1 MARRLTQRMVLAG
14 FAGLVGALGVLAAP
28 SHAEAAPTLAE
39 YRYFRTLSI
48 DLQGRMPTRAEVAAF
63 EKDGFSVSDW
73 IKAQLKTPA
82 YAERVRRIYMDL
94 MRMEIGTSFQF
105 VQSSTVLRRVKVK
118 DPTGLDTYVYYRTG
132 QRRTRAE
139 TDGVFCL
146 TQAESGLVVPPSQT
160 ETGTPINVDVTTWN
174 KYTKTVA
181 APWWLGTGN
190 DFTLSDTMGKNPDL
204 SAATSVRVCIEET
217 NAPETAAVSV
227 SPFTTTC
234 DPKAPPFGR
243 VSCPPKD
250 NFLQGKY
257 RAALTKD
264 PNAAK
269 IMVACDTNTGF
280 GSSFDCGCG
289 ANLERCMP
297 GAGGGFDN
305 NAFKF
310 PSRVPIGWDKPFD
323 AVDQTQA
330 AWARMFWGQEFIHFL
345 DDILVNDVDFRQ
357 VLKGRQTFVNGP
369 LVQFYKDVAPGQCCG
384 NGVLY
389 NYTQPDPLVDPVKL
403 PALSPRDV
411 ATWTK
416 VDDRGAHASGFLTMP
431 VFLTKYG
438 SRRARAH
445 VLWNA
450 FACKDFIAGNL
461 SLKPSTEPDL
471 TKRDGCNT
479 CHATLEPLS
488 AYFSR
493 IQESSWVYL
502 PPEKFPAKAD
512 KAWFDTTDGGNPYG
526 ADLKG
531 QSCIR
536 NFRTG
541 PDGGAPPTSPG
552 GCSSFYDPAF
562 TFPTTSDSG
571 AVNGGYAYLRGAYAS
586 EANADA
592 GPAGF
597 ADYLT
602 STSQFE
608 SCVAENVL
616 AGFLGRSLT
625 SEDEAVKANLAKAFA
640 DSGFKM
646 SALINALVLT
656 DAYAA
661 ANNLSSTKWREE
673 AGQ

>member
-1 MARRLTQRMVLAG
+1 MPRLNLPIALAV
-14 FAGLVGALGVLAAP
+14 AALSVATLAASDASAAP
-28 SHAEAAPTLAE
+28 SLAE
-39 YRYFRTLSI
+39 YRYFRTLSL
-48 DLQGRMPTRAEVAAF
+48 DLQGRMPTRAEIAEF
-63 EKDGFSVSDW
+63 EKPGFSVQKW
-73 IKAQLKTPA
+73 IDDRLTQPA

-94 MRMEIGTSFQF
+94 MRMEIGSSFQF

-118 DPTGLDTYVYYRTG
+118 DPAGVDTYVYYRTG

-146 TQAESGLVVPPSQT
+146 TAAESGLTVPPSQT
-160 ETGTPINVDVTTWN
+160 ETGTAIPVDATTWN
-174 KYTKTVA
+174 KYTKTVT
-181 APWWLGTGN
+181 APWWLAAGN

-204 SAATSVRVCIEET
+204 SAATNVRVCLEET

-227 SPFTTTC
+227 SPFTATC

-257 RAALTKD
+257 RAALAKD
-264 PNAAK
+264 PNTAK

-310 PSRVPIGWDKPFD
+310 PSRVPLGWDKPFD

-345 DDILVNDVDFRQ
+345 DDILTNDVDFRQ
-357 VLKGRQTFVNGP
+357 VLTGKQTFVNGP

-389 NYTQPDPLVDPVKL
+389 NYLQPDPLVDPAKL
-403 PALSPRDV
+403 PGLNPRDV
-411 ATWTK
+411 TTWTK
-416 VDDRGAHASGFLTMP
+416 VDDRGQYASGFLTMP

-450 FACKDFIAGNL
+450 FACKDFTAGNL
-461 SLKPSTEPDL
+461 ALKPSTEPDL

-493 IQESSWVYL
+493 VQESSWVYL
-502 PPEKFPAKAD
+502 PKERFPAKAD
-512 KAWFDTTDGGNPYG
+512 KTFFDNAPNDPYA

-531 QSCIR
+531 QNCIR

-541 PDGGAPPTSPG
+541 IDGGAPPTSPG

-562 TFPTTSDSG
+562 TFPTTDNKG
-571 AVNGGYAYLRGAYAS
+571 AVTGGYAYLRGAYAS

-597 ADYLT
+597 AKYLT
-602 STSQFE
+602 ETSQFE

-625 SEDEAVKANLAKAFA
+625 SEDEALKSTLADTFA
-640 DSGFKM
+640 KNGYKM
-646 SALINALVLT
+646 TALVRALLLS

-673 AGQ
+673 GAQ